1 MIQRYTDHA
10 ANERTFLAWVR
21 TAIAVMAF
29 GFLVERFDLF
39 LQIAGQTMARR
50 ALSPTGQLV
59 GNISGLILIGLGA
72 GMMVLAI
79 VRFRRTTIEI
89 DSEQTLPGPGQRADV
104 LLAGLLTVL
113 GCALFV
119 YLSVHRDQQPLNVS
133 GARPGC
139 RILRGCRS
147 STRARKHQSVQT
159 ITRRP
164 SLSLKAPTM
173 IIMKSTNVQM
183 PSPPSVNSWS
193 IPVPTLPT

>member
-59 GNISGLILIGLGA
+59 GNIAGLILIGLGA

-79 VRFRRTTIEI
+79 VRFRRITTEI

-119 YLSVHRDQQPLNVS
+119 YLTYTV
-133 GARPGC
+133 
-139 RILRGCRS
+139 IS
-147 STRARKHQSVQT
+147 S
-159 ITRRP
+159 
-164 SLSLKAPTM
+164 L
-173 IIMKSTNVQM
+173 
-183 PSPPSVNSWS
+183 
-193 IPVPTLPT
+193 